1 MDILS
6 ERSIAFLLFEANQL
20 LEASFVRRFGTEK
33 LSFLQIRIIGRLYI
47 YEGCTQ
53 RDLGKAL
60 NLDAMVVSRQVDRL
74 VELDLLERRMSE
86 TDRRARRL
94 YLTNRAIALRDDLYK
109 KSMDVMEMAL
119 KSAAEDDIQR
129 FKAVLVSFVDNLKQD
144 QFDRETERDR
154 F

>member
-20 LEASFVRRFGTEK
+20 LESSFMRRFGEEK

-47 YEGCTQ
+47 YEGCSQ
-53 RDLGKAL
+53 RDLGKAM

>member
-20 LEASFVRRFGTEK
+20 LEASFVRRFGSEK

-60 NLDAMVVSRQVDRL
+60 NLDAMVVSRQIDRL
-74 VELDLLERRMSE
+74 AELDLLERRMSE
-86 TDRRARRL
+86 TDRRSRRL
-94 YLTNRAIALRDDLYK
+94 YLTKRAVALRDELYQ
-109 KSMDVMEMAL
+109 KSMAVLEQAL
-119 KSAAEDDIQR
+119 KGVPAEDVQL
-129 FKAVLVSFVDNLKQD
+129 FKAVLIGFVDNLKHD
-144 QFDRETERDR
+144 QFAYDSEDDLD
-154 F
+154 

>member
-1 MDILS
+1 M
-6 ERSIAFLLFEANQL
+6 
-20 LEASFVRRFGTEK
+20 RRFGEEK

-47 YEGCTQ
+47 YEGCSQ
-53 RDLGKAL
+53 RDLGKAM